1 MTLTAP
7 PPAMAPARSTTSL
20 VFVLLGLGAGTFATL
35 QSLISPVLPVIR
47 HDLGATQAGVSW
59 VLIAW
64 LLSASV
70 ATPILGRIADLIG
83 KHRALLIVLG
93 AIAAGSLVSALAPNL
108 GVLIGG
114 RIVQGLGGAI
124 FPIVFGIIRDEY
136 AAHRVPRAIGA
147 MSSVIAVGGGL
158 GTVLAGPITAAFGWR
173 ALFGIP
179 LVLVLA
185 VGALAW
191 KYVPASPVRGGGRVN
206 WPAATLLA
214 GWLVALL
221 LPVSI
226 GARWGWLSAPTV
238 GLFLVAA
245 IAFTAWVLVETRSSN
260 PMIDMRMLRHRPVW
274 TTNLVA
280 LLFGAAMF
288 SVVTFLPQFIQTPRA
303 AGYGFGSSVT
313 VAGFLVLPMLVTMA
327 VGGMLSGPIHRVVGF
342 RSQLAYGSAFLGVG
356 ATGFALLHDAP
367 WQVSLAAAVFGL
379 GLGLAYAA
387 MTSVIVHSVSPSAT
401 GAATG
406 MNANIRNIGGAIG
419 TAVVSAVVTGT
430 IASNGLPTSTG
441 YTVAF
446 LTIAATAVVA
456 VVVSLLVPRATR

>member
-1 MTLTAP
+1 MTLTATA
-7 PPAMAPARSTTSL
+7 PAHAPARSATSL
-20 VFVLLGLGAGTFATL
+20 VFVLLGLGAGTFAIL

-47 HDLGATQAGVSW
+47 QDLGTTQAGVSW

-93 AIAAGSLVSALAPNL
+93 AIGVGSLVSALAPNL
-108 GVLIGG
+108 GVLIVG
-114 RIVQGLGGAI
+114 RIIQGLGGAI

-136 AAHRVPRAIGA
+136 PAHRVPRAIGA

-158 GTVLAGPITAAFGWR
+158 GTVLAGPITAALGWR
-173 ALFGIP
+173 WLFGIP
-179 LVLVLA
+179 LVLVVA
-185 VGALAW
+185 VATLAW
-191 KYVPASPVRGGGRVN
+191 KFVPASPVRGGGRVN
-206 WPAATLLA
+206 WPAAALLA

-221 LPVSI
+221 LPVST
-226 GARWGWLSAPTV
+226 GARWGWLSTPTL
-238 GLFLVAA
+238 GLFVVAA
-245 IAFTAWVLVETRSSN
+245 IAFAAWVVVETRSAN
-260 PMIDMRMLRHRPVW
+260 PMIDMRMMRHRPVW

-288 SVVTFLPQFIQTPRA
+288 SVITFLPQFVQTPSR

-313 VAGFLVLPMLVTMA
+313 VAGFLILPMLVTMA
-327 VGGMLSGPIHRVVGF
+327 VGGMVSGPVHRVVGF
-342 RSQLAYGSAFLGVG
+342 RAQLAYGSVFLAAG
-356 ATGFALLHDAP
+356 AIGFALLNNAP
-367 WQVSLAAAVFGL
+367 WQVSLAAGVFGL

-419 TAVVSAVVTGT
+419 TAVVSALVTGT
-430 IASNGLPTSTG
+430 IAANGLPTSTG
-441 YTVAF
+441 YTVGF
-446 LTIAATAVVA
+446 LTIAATAAVA
-456 VVVSLLVPRATR
+456 VVLSLLVPSRR